1 MHPRL
6 LQKWERKGE
15 NPKVYATSNTI
26 KATLQNIPCQKEQ
39 YYEKQT

>member
-1 MHPRL
+1 MYARL
-6 LQKWERKGE
+6 LQKWGRKSE

-26 KATLQNIPCQKEQ
+26 KATLQNIPFQKEQ